1 MNNEILMVVDSVA
14 RQKGVDKD
22 IIFKAMEAGLATVT
36 KKKYGQ
42 EKAIRVD
49 IDKDTGDFRSVRYWT
64 VVDDDAELEDPDQEM
79 PLAEARNRDPEVEV
93 GGIIEEELAPIEFGR
108 IGAQT
113 AKQVIVQK
121 VREAERDMVVEEYQD
136 RVGELITG
144 VIKRLERGNAIIE
157 LNRTEAILPRSEQ
170 IPRENL
176 RSGDR
181 VRAYLYDVRRT
192 QSGPQVFL
200 SRTHPQLIV
209 RLFELE
215 VPEIDEGII
224 QIRGAARD
232 PGSRAKIAVSTS
244 DDRIDPVGACV
255 GLRGARVQKV
265 VDELAGERVDIIQ
278 FTGDAATFVCNA
290 LSPAEI
296 SRVVV
301 DEELNTIDVVVKE
314 DQLSLAIGRGGQNV
328 RLASQLTGWEIDI
341 LTEQE
346 EQDKRA
352 QEFETYQKLFT
363 EKIGADEEVAGI
375 LAEEGFSSL
384 EEIAYVP
391 LSELASVEEFD
402 EEIAQ
407 QLRSSARDALLNQA
421 IAEEERLETEMDPS
435 LMEVEGMD
443 EATARKLVSGGIK
456 SREDLAELAVDELR
470 EASGVP
476 EARGQD
482 LIMAARKHWFEEE
495 AGQDAAAPGG
505 SEESSEDQVGGQH
518 LEGDREASGPT
529 GG

>member
-14 RQKGVDKD
+14 RQKGVNKD
-22 IIFKAMEAGLATVT
+22 IIFQAMEAALATVT

-42 EKAIRVD
+42 EKAVRVD
-49 IDKDTGDFRSVRYWT
+49 INKETGDFRTVRYWT
-64 VVDDDAELEDPDQEM
+64 VVADDAERKVPEQEM
-79 PLAEARNRDPEVEV
+79 PLSEARKRKPEAEV
-93 GGIIEEELAPIEFGR
+93 GDTVEEELPPVEFGR
-108 IGAQT
+108 IAAQT
-113 AKQVIVQK
+113 AKQVILQK

-144 VIKRLERGNAIIE
+144 VIKRIERGNAIIE
-157 LNRTEAILPRSEQ
+157 LSRTEAILPRSEQ

-176 RSGDR
+176 RAGDR
-181 VRAYLYDVRRT
+181 IRAYLYEVRRT

-200 SRTHPQLIV
+200 SRTHSQLIV

-215 VPEIDEGII
+215 VPEIAEGII

-232 PGSRAKIAVSTS
+232 PGSRAKIAVSTA

-278 FTGDAATFVCNA
+278 YTSDAATFVCNA

-296 SRVVV
+296 NRVVV

-328 RLASQLTGWEIDI
+328 RLASQLTGWEINI

-346 EQDKRA
+346 ESEKRA
-352 QEFETYQKLFT
+352 HEFETHQKLFMD
-363 EKIGADEEVAGI
+363 KLDSDEEVAGI

-391 LSELASVEEFD
+391 LTELASIEEFD

-407 QLRSSARDALLNQA
+407 QLRNRARDALLNQA

-435 LMEVEGMD
+435 LLEVEGMD
-443 EATARKLVSGGIK
+443 ERLARKLVSGGIT
-456 SREDLAELAVDELR
+456 SQEELAGLAVDELL
-470 EASGVP
+470 EITGIP
-476 EARGQD
+476 EDQAER
-482 LIMAARKHWFEEE
+482 LIMAARKPWFE
-495 AGQDAAAPGG
+495 G
-505 SEESSEDQVGGQH
+505 DQA
-518 LEGDREASGPT
+518 ASGQT
-529 GG
+529 EA

>member
-1 MNNEILMVVDSVA
+1 MSSEILMVVDSVA

-22 IIFKAMEAGLATVT
+22 IIFQAMEAALTTVS

-42 EKAIRVD
+42 DKAIRVE
-49 IDKDTGDFRSVRYWT
+49 IDKDTGDFRSIRYWT
-64 VVDDDAELEDPDQEM
+64 VVPDDAELEEPEQEM
-79 PLAEARNRDPEVEV
+79 HLSEARERDPEVEV
-93 GGIIEEELAPIEFGR
+93 GGTVEEDLPPIEFGR
-108 IGAQT
+108 IAAQT
-113 AKQVIVQK
+113 AKQVILQK
-121 VREAERDMVVEEYQD
+121 VREAERDMVVEEYED

-144 VIKRLERGNAIIE
+144 VIKRMERGNAIID
-157 LNRTEAILPRSEQ
+157 LNRTEAILPRNEQ

-176 RSGDR
+176 RAGDR

-215 VPEIDEGII
+215 VPEIAEGII

-255 GLRGARVQKV
+255 GLRGSRVQKV

-278 FTGDAATFVCNA
+278 HTGDPATFVCNA

-301 DEELNTIDVVVKE
+301 DEELHTIDVVVNE

-341 LTEQE
+341 LTEE
-346 EQDKRA
+346 EEREKRNK
-352 QEFETYQKLFT
+352 EFEVYQKLFM
-363 EKIGADEEVAGI
+363 EQLEADEEVAGI

-402 EEIAQ
+402 EEVAQ
-407 QLRSSARDALLNQA
+407 ELRTRARDALLNKA
-421 IAEEERLETEMDPS
+421 IAEEERLESEMDPS

-443 EATARKLVSGGIK
+443 EATARRLVSGGVK
-456 SREDLAELAVDELR
+456 SQEDLADSAVDELLDIDGIT
-470 EASGVP
+470 EQQAH
-476 EARGQD
+476 D
-482 LIMAARKHWFEEE
+482 LIMAARRPWFE
-495 AGQDAAAPGG
+495 GG
-505 SEESSEDQVGGQH
+505 EQ
-518 LEGDREASGPT
+518 ASGQAES
-529 GG
+529 